1 VEQPFHQ
8 CKAHRRIVARRRD
21 LRISPGER
29 VTVFAHRRLEVGTSG
44 GMVASSASVEFV
56 SRIAFQ
62 GARGDILVMNAEGS
76 HLRQLTRMNF

>member
-1 VEQPFHQ
+1 
-8 CKAHRRIVARRRD
+8 
-21 LRISPGER
+21 
-29 VTVFAHRRLEVGTSG
+29 
-44 GMVASSASVEFV
+44 MVASSASVEFV